1 MSSFQSYYSIAAHVH
16 LSYDST
22 RTSVVAEVLTSQR
35 DNSTQFT
42 FLFDGV
48 SQSSNTIKYNTSQTA
63 PVQVSVVGSDGTRLD
78 LDPIDFV
85 WNAPPVH
92 PLQESSGDY
101 RSGQKGSIVELFMW
115 PHSEV
120 EKECSMLAK
129 MGYLGAKLYPV
140 QEQVMSLETF
150 SNDLN
155 PWYFAYQPV
164 SYRLQGRMG
173 SRDEL
178 RKAINT
184 CRSLGGKFSM

>member
-1 MSSFQSYYSIAAHVH
+1 MH
-16 LSYDST
+16 LTYDAT
-22 RTSVVAEVLTSQR
+22 RTSAVAEILTSQR
-35 DNSTQFT
+35 DNSTQLSFIIN
-42 FLFDGV
+42 GV
-48 SQSSNTIKYNTSQTA
+48 AQSSNSVKYSAGAQIS
-63 PVQVSVVGSDGTRLD
+63 PVTVSVVGDDGTRVD

-85 WNAPPVH
+85 WNAPAVH
-92 PLQESSGDY
+92 PIEESKGDF
-101 RSGQKGSIVELFMW
+101 RAGQKGSIVEFFMW

-129 MGYLGAKLYPV
+129 MGYLGAKLYPA
-140 QEQVMSLETF
+140 QEQVMSFETF

-155 PWYFAYQPV
+155 PWYFAYQPT

-184 CRSLGGKFSM
+184 CRGAGGSVYINIVYESPV